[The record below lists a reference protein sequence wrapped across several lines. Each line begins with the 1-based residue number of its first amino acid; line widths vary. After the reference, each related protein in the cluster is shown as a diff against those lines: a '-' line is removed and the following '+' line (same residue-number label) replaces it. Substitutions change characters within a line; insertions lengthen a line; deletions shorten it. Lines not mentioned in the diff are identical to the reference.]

1 MDFFAGLLDGP
12 NRLLSTDLADTWN
25 RTQKCLSVFGCTLHK
40 PVWTTSPGRPVKRNL
55 SVFLHLTR
63 RDDWLSLRLSNIT
76 RMKGKQSGTYW
87 HFTLPQFCNQ
97 LFIISFVSTA
107 HWSKRGPELELESE
121 PPSLLP
127 CFSVHRA
134 TKAQFGYEGLHYK
147 LHALMPRFGLDGQQQ
162 QQFSSASSR
171 NPFLPSAK
179 SERSWTESENFS
191 IEKRPI
197 SLCAVSQT
205 LSD

>member
-25 RTQKCLSVFGCTLHK
+25 RTQKCLSIFGCTLHK
-40 PVWTTSPGRPVKRNL
+40 PVWTASPGRPVKRNLL

-76 RMKGKQSGTYW
+76 RMKGQQSGTYW

-107 HWSKRGPELELESE
+107 HWSKRGPELELESG

-134 TKAQFGYEGLHYK
+134 IIAQFGYEGLHYK
-147 LHALMPRFGLDGQQQ
+147 LCALMPRLGLNGHW
-162 QQFSSASSR
+162 SAVVLRIFKKS
-171 NPFLPSAK
+171 FFAAK